1 MQNTE
6 YRHTMKSDKDI
17 IVNVY
22 FSSEDRDIT
31 KYPSASSFVVDLPD
45 VLTQIHGISIS
56 HLNLFQKV

>member
-1 MQNTE
+1 
-6 YRHTMKSDKDI
+6 MKSDKDI